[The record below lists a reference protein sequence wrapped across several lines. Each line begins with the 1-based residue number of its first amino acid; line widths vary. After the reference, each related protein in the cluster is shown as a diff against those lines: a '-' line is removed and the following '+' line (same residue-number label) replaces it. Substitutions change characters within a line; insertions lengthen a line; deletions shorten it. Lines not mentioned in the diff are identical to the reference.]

1 MYKFTLFV
9 VRQRLLNMSGKSLRS
24 GDWVILSTLGGGAAL
39 LYLLSTLAQS
49 FLAPA
54 NGQVTNDWSILVT
67 GDNIRSF
74 DWSNSQDTHWL
85 LSLFLNL
92 LGYATIFLPG
102 YYVIQYVRSSGY
114 LELGP
119 SSCLQ
124 PLVRL
129 CVQGTDYDNLNEEV
143 PAEKEKQTEET
154 VR

>member
-1 MYKFTLFV
+1 MYKFTLFL

-54 NGQVTNDWSILVT
+54 NGQVNIDLSILVT
-67 GDNIRSF
+67 GDNI
-74 DWSNSQDTHWL
+74 DWSNFQDAHWL

-143 PAEKEKQTEET
+143 PAEKEKQTDEV